1 MTIFQERLQGKVS
14 ATMITN
20 IIHSDVP
27 ALVKMLNDKVVTSTI
42 LLSVF
47 GIRSARIGKDLCAIT
62 EDYF

>member
-1 MTIFQERLQGKVS
+1 
-14 ATMITN
+14 MITN